1 MTLQEEGEKVCQ
13 DTQVLFIENH
23 VVLDSLY

>member
-1 MTLQEEGEKVCQ
+1 MTLQKEGEKLCQ
-13 DTQVLFIENH
+13 DTQVLFTENH